1 MSTDDI
7 LSRLGRLHPKVIDLS
22 LGRVQ
27 RLLDAVGHPETRLP
41 KVIHVA
47 GTNGKGSVVAFL
59 RAFLE
64 AHGLR
69 VHVLTSP
76 HLVRFHERIVVAGT
90 EIDDAALAAVLEECE
105 RINDGQAITFFEITT
120 VAALL
125 AFARTPADVTLLETG
140 LGGRLDAT
148 NVVDR
153 PALTVLTPIA
163 LDHQAFLGDTLAAIA
178 AEKAGILKPGVPCL
192 SAAQSA
198 DADTVVRAT
207 AEALGAPLYVEG
219 RDWSAASRG
228 DALVYRDPGVS
239 LMLPKPPLA
248 GGFQIGNAGLA
259 IATMT
264 RVPGLHL
271 AESALR
277 RGMGRVSWPGRLQ
290 RLDDGPL
297 NALLPK
303 DWELW
308 IDGGH
313 NPAAGEAI
321 AREIRNWRDRRL
333 HIVFGMLRQK
343 DALGFL
349 GAIAPWCT
357 GEAAAIAIP
366 GEANSLTAEEGAAA
380 ARHAGLACAP
390 AAGLDAALSSFGQGD
405 TEPARVLICGS
416 LYLAGSVLA
425 AHRGIHN
432 TD

>member
-1 MSTDDI
+1 MTTDDI
-7 LSRLGRLHPKVIDLS
+7 LSRLGRLHPRVIDLS

-27 RLLDAVGHPETRLP
+27 RLLAAVDRPQDLLP
-41 KVIHVA
+41 AVIHVA

-125 AFARTPADVTLLETG
+125 AFARAPADVTLLETG

-198 DADTVVRAT
+198 DADAVVRAR
-207 AEALGAPLYVEG
+207 AETLAAPLYVKG
-219 RDWSAASRG
+219 RDWSVASRG
-228 DALVYRDPGVS
+228 DALVYRDPRLS
-239 LMLPKPPLA
+239 LTLPKPPLA

-259 IATMT
+259 VAAMT
-264 RVPGLHL
+264 RLPGLRL
-271 AESALR
+271 DGSALR

-290 RLDDGPL
+290 RLDGGPL

-303 DWELW
+303 GWELW
-308 IDGGH
+308 VDGGH

-321 AREIRNWRDRRL
+321 AGEIRRWRDRRL

-366 GEANSLTAEEGAAA
+366 GEANSLTAEDGAAA
-380 ARHAGLACAP
+380 ARRAGLACAP
-390 AAGLDAALSSFGQGD
+390 AAGLDAALSSLGQRN
-405 TEPARVLICGS
+405 EAPARVLVCGS
-416 LYLAGSVLA
+416 LYLAGWVLA
-425 AHRGIHN
+425 AHRGTHT